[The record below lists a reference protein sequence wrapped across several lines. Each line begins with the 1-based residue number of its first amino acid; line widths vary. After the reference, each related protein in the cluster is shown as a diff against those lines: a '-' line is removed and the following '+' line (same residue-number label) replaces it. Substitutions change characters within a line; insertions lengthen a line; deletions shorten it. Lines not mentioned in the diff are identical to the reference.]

1 MCRRR
6 APLRCFILG
15 PFRVRLRSDIVF
27 FSRSGIAADSCPA
40 VSRCKVIS
48 LQQGR
53 SILAS
58 RKILKPPA
66 PPVDGA
72 DGVINYLVLLGII
85 SDDGNIIEYLPT
97 RMSWDEKSDI
107 FHCSSTGL
115 VSVCGA
121 FEIADPKTRKLPT
134 KVALISLLNLTRWTS
149 TALIMP
155 SCCR

>member
-15 PFRVRLRSDIVF
+15 PFRVRLRSDLVF

-85 SDDGNIIEYLPT
+85 SDDGNIMEYLLT

-121 FEIADPKTRKLPT
+121 FETADPKTRKLPT